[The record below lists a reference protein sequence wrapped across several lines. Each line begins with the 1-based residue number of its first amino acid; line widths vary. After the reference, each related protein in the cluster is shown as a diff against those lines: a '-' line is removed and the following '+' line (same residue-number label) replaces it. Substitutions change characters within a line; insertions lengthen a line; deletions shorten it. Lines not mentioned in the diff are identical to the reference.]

1 MSYTYSYISDA
12 LSSGLLFG
20 VFSGVP
26 TTLIGIATYV
36 LSALGLYTIAK
47 RRGLNH
53 PWLAWI
59 PVASAWIV
67 GSLSDQY
74 RYVVNGEN
82 KSKRKVL
89 LTLNIITTVLSLV
102 MVACGI
108 GMVAQALIGA
118 AGGIDEEAMVQAAI
132 GPLVGVLGLCL
143 PLVGVAIAYA
153 VVYYMALYDI
163 FKSLDPNNCV
173 LFLVLSIVFSVTEPF
188 FLFFNRNKDG
198 GMPPRRPEP
207 VCIPRNRTG
216 ATTARIRTIRI
227 SCNEVKILPFRRKAG
242 FFMVAARFADV
253 RLMRAYV
260 FDMQSL
266 FPGRRLTSGKI
277 SSILGNMQ

>member
-12 LSSGLLFG
+12 LSSGLLSG
-20 VFSGVP
+20 IFSGVP

-89 LTLNIITTVLSLV
+89 LTLNIITAVLSAV
-102 MVACGI
+102 IIVCAIAVA
-108 GMVAQALIGA
+108 ANAF
-118 AGGIDEEAMVQAAI
+118 
-132 GPLVGVLGLCL
+132 VGVAGNVGEDAMLRMILGPVLSVAGLAL
-143 PLVGVAIAYA
+143 PLAGVAIAYA

-198 GMPPRRPEP
+198 GMPPRRPDPAYIPPEP
-207 VCIPRNRTG
+207 DWCDNSQDTDN
-216 ATTARIRTIRI
+216 T
-227 SCNEVKILPFRRKAG
+227 NFL
-242 FFMVAARFADV
+242 
-253 RLMRAYV
+253 
-260 FDMQSL
+260 
-266 FPGRRLTSGKI
+266 
-277 SSILGNMQ
+277 